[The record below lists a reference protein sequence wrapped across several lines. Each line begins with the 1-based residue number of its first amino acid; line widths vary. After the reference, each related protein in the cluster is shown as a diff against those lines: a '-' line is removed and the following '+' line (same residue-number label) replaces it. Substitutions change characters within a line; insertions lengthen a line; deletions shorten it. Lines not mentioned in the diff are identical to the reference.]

1 MVQKILRK
9 AYSVQRK
16 RRVIRDKRGH
26 TYVRK
31 PGTTFVRARMIIK
44 RGDSDRKTRLPK
56 PKAGLLPGY
65 HYPMP
70 VAARHAVLVK
80 ALHNKKESSLAL
92 GRHLLLLSTLTR
104 ATIPRASRVY
114 KKNSAWMFKL
124 KI

>member
-1 MVQKILRK
+1 MVQRILRK

-16 RRVIRDKRGH
+16 RKVIRDRRGH

-31 PGTTFVRARMIIK
+31 PGTTFVRARMIVK

-56 PKAGLLPGY
+56 PKAGVLPGY

-80 ALHNKKESSLAL
+80 ALKKESSLAL

-114 KKNSAWMFKL
+114 KKNSAWLFKL